1 MQTPSFGTDFVRNGR
16 CSALAASHGVMVV
29 DLHRGTRLVG
39 AALMMPKIDEAFP
52 AGSSIRDAA
61 LHNLIGANWFSGER
75 RSHHG
80 HDLGA
85 LRKRADKRSTEGT

>member
-1 MQTPSFGTDFVRNGR
+1 
-16 CSALAASHGVMVV
+16 
-29 DLHRGTRLVG
+29 
-39 AALMMPKIDEAFP
+39 MPNIDEAFP

-61 LHNLIGANWFSGER
+61 LHKLIGASWFSGEG

-85 LRKRADKRSTEGT
+85 LRSGANKSNTEGT

>member
-1 MQTPSFGTDFVRNGR
+1 
-16 CSALAASHGVMVV
+16 MV
-29 DLHRGTRLVG
+29 
-39 AALMMPKIDEAFP
+39 MPKIGEAFP

-61 LHNLIGANWFSGER
+61 LHKLIGASSFSGEM

-85 LRKRADKRSTEGT
+85 LRSGADKSNTEGT

>member
-1 MQTPSFGTDFVRNGR
+1 
-16 CSALAASHGVMVV
+16 
-29 DLHRGTRLVG
+29 
-39 AALMMPKIDEAFP
+39 MPKIDEAFP

-61 LHNLIGANWFSGER
+61 LHNLIGAIWFSGEM

-85 LRKRADKRSTEGT
+85 PQETGADKSNTEGT

>member
-1 MQTPSFGTDFVRNGR
+1 
-16 CSALAASHGVMVV
+16 
-29 DLHRGTRLVG
+29 
-39 AALMMPKIDEAFP
+39 MPKIDEAFP

-61 LHNLIGANWFSGER
+61 LHNLIGASSFSGEM

-85 LRKRADKRSTEGT
+85 LRK

>member
-1 MQTPSFGTDFVRNGR
+1 V
-16 CSALAASHGVMVV
+16 
-29 DLHRGTRLVG
+29 
-39 AALMMPKIDEAFP
+39 MPKIDDAFP

-61 LHNLIGANWFSGER
+61 LHNLIGASRFSGEM

-85 LRKRADKRSTEGT
+85 LRKWADKGTRRAHEKHRE

>member
-1 MQTPSFGTDFVRNGR
+1 MDVE
-16 CSALAASHGVMVV
+16 L
-29 DLHRGTRLVG
+29 DRGTRLAG
-39 AALMMPKIDEAFP
+39 ATLVMPKIDEAFP

-61 LHNLIGANWFSGER
+61 LHNLIGATWFSGEM

-85 LRKRADKRSTEGT
+85 LGKRADKRNTEGT